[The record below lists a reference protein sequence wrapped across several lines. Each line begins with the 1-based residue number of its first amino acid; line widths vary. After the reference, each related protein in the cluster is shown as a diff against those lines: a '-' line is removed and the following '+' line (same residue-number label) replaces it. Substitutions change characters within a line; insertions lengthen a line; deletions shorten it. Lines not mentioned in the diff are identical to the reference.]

1 MGDLLREANQ
11 VIRGLFRSP
20 GFTLLAVLTM
30 AVGIGANTAMFSVI
44 ENVIL
49 RPLPYRDPS
58 GIVMLWSGVPK
69 KDIQKNWTSYPD
81 IQDWRRESHSFR
93 QIAAILRVDTANL
106 SDSKQVERVK
116 VGRVSSEFFPVLG
129 VAPLLGRSWTALEEE
144 RRAPVA
150 VVSYG
155 FWQTHFAGASDVI
168 GKPLEIDHKR
178 ADGCGRDAR

>member
-1 MGDLLREANQ
+1 MGFDWMSDLLKEANQ

-44 ENVIL
+44 DSVLL
-49 RPLPYRDPS
+49 RPLAYRDPA

-93 QIAAILRVDTANL
+93 QIAAILRIDSANL

-116 VGRVSSEFFPVLG
+116 VGRASSEFFSVLG
-129 VAPLLGRSWTALEEE
+129 VAPQLGRSWTAGEEE
-144 RRAPVA
+144 RRAAVA
-150 VVSYG
+150 VLSHT
-155 FWQTHFAGASDVI
+155 FWQTHFGAL
-168 GKPLEIDHKR
+168 PM
-178 ADGCGRDAR
+178 